1 VIVLAGDIS
10 IGYDDVGNGLPVV
23 FLHGFPHNRS
33 LWAPQLRGLAAP
45 CRALAFDLRGFG
57 ESSVAPPF
65 SMDRYA
71 DDIAAALAALG
82 VKQAVVAGLSMGGY
96 AAFALWRR
104 HPALVRAFVFSDTKA
119 GADDEKGR
127 AGRKEMIAL
136 VKEKGSAAIADK
148 MISGMVGKSTREKN
162 PDLVEAMHRMMSLA
176 PPAGIAGAL
185 EAMLNRPDSV
195 PTLAAI
201 TVPTLILVGEEDAL
215 TPPGEARVIH
225 HGIAGSDLQIIAG
238 AGHASNVE
246 RPAAFNHLL
255 SEFLTSLTS
264 Q

>member
-1 VIVLAGDIS
+1 VFVLAGDIS

-33 LWAPQLRGLAAP
+33 LWAPQVGGLAAP
-45 CRALAFDLRGFG
+45 CRTMAFDFRGFG
-57 ESSVAPPF
+57 ESSVTPTF

-71 DDIAAALAALG
+71 DDVAAALAALG
-82 VKQAVVAGLSMGGY
+82 VGRAVVAGLSMGGY
-96 AAFALWRR
+96 VAFAFWRR
-104 HPALVRAFVFSDTKA
+104 HPALVRALVLCDTKA

-127 AGRKEMIAL
+127 AGRRDMIAL
-136 VKEKGSAAIADK
+136 VREKGSSAIADK
-148 MISGMVGKSTREKN
+148 MIPGMVGKSTREKN

-176 PPAGIAGAL
+176 PPEGVAGAL
-185 EAMLNRPDSV
+185 DAMLNRPDSV
-195 PTLAAI
+195 QTLATI

-215 TPPGEARVIH
+215 TPVGESRAMH
-225 HGIAGSDLQIIAG
+225 HAIPGSDLQIIAG
-238 AGHASNVE
+238 AGHVSNVE

>member
-10 IGYDDVGNGLPVV
+10 IGYDDVGQGLPVV

-33 LWAPQLRGLAAP
+33 LWSPQVGGLVAP
-45 CRALAFDLRGFG
+45 CRTIAFDLRGFG
-57 ESSVAPPF
+57 ETSVTPPF

-71 DDIAAALAALG
+71 DDVAAALGSLG
-82 VKQAVVAGLSMGGY
+82 IEKAVIAGLSMGGY
-96 AAFALWRR
+96 AAFAFWRR
-104 HPALVRAFVFSDTKA
+104 HSALVRALVLCDTKA

-127 AGRKEMIAL
+127 AGRRDMIAL
-136 VKEKGSAAIADK
+136 VREKGSSAIADK
-148 MISGMVGKSTREKN
+148 MIAGMVGKSTREKN
-162 PDLVEAMHRMMSLA
+162 PDLVESMHRMMSLA
-176 PPAGIAGAL
+176 PPEGIAGAL
-185 EAMLNRPDSV
+185 EAMLNRPDSG
-195 PTLAAI
+195 PTLATI

-215 TPPGEARVIH
+215 TPVSEARALH
-225 HGIAGSDLQIIAG
+225 HGIAGSDLQILAG
-238 AGHASNVE
+238 AGHVSNVE